1 MGKLTEKTGLT
12 NSFDPI
18 KSVEVEA
25 IVDTR
30 TTTLAL
36 PQNIID
42 ELGLRNMREARVG
55 YATKRR
61 LGQFNE
67 YMLYLN
73 CDGQLILS
81 ANETKVELR

>member
-18 KSVEVEA
+18 KSLEVEA

-42 ELGLRNMREARVG
+42 ELGLRNMREG
-55 YATKRR
+55 KE
-61 LGQFNE
+61 G
-67 YMLYLN
+67 
-73 CDGQLILS
+73 
-81 ANETKVELR
+81 

>member
-42 ELGLRNMREARVG
+42 ELGLRNMREGRVG
-55 YATKRR
+55 YATERR

-67 YMLYLN
+67 YTAIRHCYALFKL
-73 CDGQLILS
+73 
-81 ANETKVELR
+81 

>member
-1 MGKLTEKTGLT
+1 MTEKTGLT

-18 KSVEVEA
+18 KSLEVEA

-42 ELGLRNMREARVG
+42 KMD
-55 YATKRR
+55 K
-61 LGQFNE
+61 
-67 YMLYLN
+67 
-73 CDGQLILS
+73 III
-81 ANETKVELR
+81 ETCKFVFVR